1 MRPDERERYISS
13 RARETETRI
22 QKLGHSDNIA
32 NESCERR
39 QVSVMVIRS

>member
-1 MRPDERERYISS
+1 MSVSDYISS

-22 QKLGHSDNIA
+22 QKFGHSDNIA